1 MAGDICIPKNHRQLI
16 MKKIAVM
23 MLVPNLHFSE
33 MRDVGK
39 KS

>member
-1 MAGDICIPKNHRQLI
+1 

-39 KS
+39 ESAPEDHIYGE